1 MWKCHPT
8 QYKRDRDIRLN
19 KKCAEVMRLY
29 QERFLQQQQQ
39 QQHQQQQHIQQ
50 QRLQQQVDPTEESW
64 DNDAYPT
71 YTPKKKTYGDQSTAV
86 EVEGHEHQ

>member
-8 QYKRDRDIRLN
+8 LYKRDRDIRLN
-19 KKCAEVMRLY
+19 KKCTEVVRLY
-29 QERFLQQQQQ
+29 QERFMQQQ
-39 QQHQQQQHIQQ
+39 QQQQHIQQ
-50 QRLQQQVDPTEESW
+50 QRPQQQVDPTAESW

-71 YTPKKKTYGDQSTAV
+71 YTPQEKTNGNQSTAL